1 MIKLKYQLATIATAM
16 LAANAYAQPVVPD
29 QTQDSQQCPGA
40 TSSTSTAQCPQQPG
54 TSATAGAGV
63 QTPVAGAQ
71 VGGQV
76 GTQQPLQQP
85 MQQQPTYY
93 QPAAPPPEGTYVAPE
108 RPWYEHQFAISVGG
122 GVDDF
127 ARSNAR
133 RQTNIGGSW
142 NARVTLGAHSYVAA
156 ELSYIGSAQTL
167 KMFGSDQTLYG
178 NGAQGA
184 VRLNLLPDLAVTPFA
199 YGGAAWRYYSTSGG
213 TFGNTH
219 DDKLEVPVGGGIAAY
234 VADMMF
240 DVRGEYRI
248 APNDEHISGNATGV
262 EALSGNFDR
271 WGVTGNV
278 GAVF

>member
-1 MIKLKYQLATIATAM
+1 MIKLKYQLATIATAA

-29 QTQDSQQCPGA
+29 DTQAGNQCPAPSG
-40 TSSTSTAQCPQQPG
+40 STTAAQCPQPTQP
-54 TSATAGAGV
+54 A
-63 QTPVAGAQ
+63 QPPPQPV
-71 VGGQV
+71 
-76 GTQQPLQQP
+76 
-85 MQQQPTYY
+85 QQPTTY
-93 QPAAPPPEGTYVAPE
+93 QPPPPPAEPTYVQPE
-108 RPWYEHQFAISVGG
+108 KPWWDHQFAISVGG

-127 ARSNAR
+127 ARSNAQ
-133 RQTNIGGSW
+133 RQTSTGGSW
-142 NARVTLGAHSYVAA
+142 NARLTMGVHSYVGA
-156 ELSYIGSAQTL
+156 ELSYIGSAQTMH
-167 KMFGSDQTLYG
+167 MFGASQTLYG

-184 VRLNLLPDLAVTPFA
+184 VRLNLLPDLNITPFA

-213 TFGNTH
+213 AFGNSH
-219 DDKLEVPVGGGIAAY
+219 DDKLEVPLGGGIAAY

-248 APNDEHISGNATGV
+248 APNSENVSGNGV

>member
-1 MIKLKYQLATIATAM
+1 MIKLKYQLATIATAA

-29 QTQDSQQCPGA
+29 DTQGQAQCPSP
-40 TSSTSTAQCPQQPG
+40 TSSTTSAQCPQPPG
-54 TSATAGAGV
+54 TTVNV
-63 QTPVAGAQ
+63 QPA
-71 VGGQV
+71 
-76 GTQQPLQQP
+76 QPLQQP
-85 MQQQPTYY
+85 MTQQPTTY
-93 QPAAPPPEGTYVAPE
+93 QPAAPPPEGTYVQPE
-108 RPWYEHQFAISVGG
+108 RPWYENQFAISVGG

-142 NARVTLGAHSYVAA
+142 NARVAFGIHEYVGA

-167 KMFGSDQTLYG
+167 KMFGSSQTLYG

-184 VRLNLLPDLAVTPFA
+184 VRLNLLPDLAITPFA

-213 TFGNTH
+213 TFGNSH
-219 DDKLEVPVGGGIAAY
+219 DDKLEVPLGGGIAAY

-248 APNDEHISGNATGV
+248 APNDEHVSGNGV